1 MLERLTPAAIHPPF
15 ANYCHVTVVPAH
27 ARWLYVSGQ
36 LGITPDGVIPPE
48 IEAQAELC
56 FESLRVILAA
66 ADMAAADLVRLNT
79 YLTDAE
85 DLAAYMT
92 VRDRHVADPA
102 PASTLLVVKALSKKQ
117 FKIEI
122 EAVAAKVD

>member
-1 MLERLTPAAIHPPF
+1 MLERLTPTTIHPPF
-15 ANYCHVTVVPAH
+15 ANYCHATVVPAH

-36 LGITPDGVIPPE
+36 LGISPGGFVPPE
-48 IEAQAELC
+48 VEAQAELC
-56 FESLRVILAA
+56 FESLCVILADA
-66 ADMAAADLVRLNT
+66 GMATSDLVRLNT
-79 YLTDAE
+79 YLTDPD

-92 VRDRHVADPA
+92 IRDHYVDDPA

>member
-1 MLERLTPAAIHPPF
+1 MLERLTPTAIHPPF
-15 ANYCHVTVVPAH
+15 ANYCHATVVPAH

-36 LGITPDGVIPPE
+36 LGITADGIVPLE
-48 IEAQAELC
+48 VEAQAELC
-56 FESLRVILAA
+56 FESLRVILAE

-92 VRDRHVADPA
+92 VRDRYVADPA
-102 PASTLLVVKALSKKQ
+102 PASTLLVVKTLSRKQ

-122 EAVAAKVD
+122 EAIAAKVD

>member
-1 MLERLTPAAIHPPF
+1 MLKRLTPAAIHPPF
-15 ANYCHVTVVPAH
+15 ANYSHATAVPAN

-36 LGITPDGVIPPE
+36 LGITADGVIPPTV
-48 IEAQAELC
+48 EAQAELC

-66 ADMAAADLVRLNT
+66 ADMAAIDLVRLNT

-102 PASTLLVVKALSKKQ
+102 PSSTLLVVKTLSKKQ

-122 EAVAAKVD
+122 EAIAAKVD